1 MQTSSA
7 NFPRYPLLWLSVC
20 FALGIL
26 TANYLNFGWKISFT
40 ACLICGFLT
49 AIFIKQKFASVFLF
63 TAFFTVGAFWLQ
75 IEKQSVSENRLKNIY
90 DKNLIE
96 SGEPLEVEGV
106 LIGKPELAV
115 DGFLLKLKAE
125 KIIYKG
131 AEKTVSGKIK
141 LFAFIQTAEIAQE
154 YAELNLQFGSRIRVA
169 CNPEREE
176 KFLNEGVISRK
187 QILDQQEIDASAVI
201 KSPLLVEKVGETQTF
216 APIAWVYEQRQNLI
230 IEFRDNFST
239 STAGI
244 MIASLLGNKYF
255 LDKRTAELF
264 REGGTFHVLVISGL
278 HITFIGGLTLL
289 LLKFFTKK
297 RLWQFILATI
307 FLWSYAMAVGADVPV
322 VRAAIMFTIL
332 LFSQVIYRN
341 GTLLNSLGF
350 GSFILLVWR
359 PNDLFNP
366 SFQLTFASVAAIV
379 LFAFPLIETL
389 RKIGSWSPTA
399 ETPFPADVPV
409 RLKRFCEMLY
419 WRETVWEFENEQQ
432 IWSAKLFK
440 SPYLKWLEA
449 KNLQTVFAY
458 LFEGILVSLI
468 VQIWLLPLLVFY
480 FHRVSP
486 VSILLNIWVG
496 FFIALETFS
505 ALIAVF
511 FAQFSTFSALPLI
524 KLTEIFNWFL
534 LLLPD
539 IFVSNDW
546 ASFRV
551 PVYSDAMQAV
561 YFVYFIPILIATVWL
576 NYWKPFDLDSKF
588 RISNSKLVLRVTSCF
603 LFFFSLLIIFH
614 PFSTPE
620 ADGKLHVEFLDVGQG
635 DSIFVTFP
643 NRETL
648 LIDGGGKVNFSKMLA
663 KNDNENEPF
672 EPDTQNIGETI
683 VSEFLWQKGYSKVDY
698 VLATHADTDH
708 IQGLTDIAKNF
719 RVRGAFFGRT
729 PIKDDEFV
737 ELQNILKRKNIPA
750 TTLSRGDVLTF
761 GDVKIEVLY
770 PLSDDSPEAVSDN
783 NHSIVLQIIYGTKKF
798 LLTGDIERETE
809 AELVRNPAYLQADI
823 VKVAH
828 HGSRT
833 SSTAEFIAATKAEYA
848 IFPVGRRSMFGHPHE
863 EVVERWKNSGAKIYT
878 TGERGTVSISTD
890 GKNLEIQTFQK

>member
-379 LFAFPLIETL
+379 LFAFPLIEIL

-737 ELQNILKRKNIPA
+737 ELQNILERKNIPA